1 MEREL
6 ALAGI
11 SQMTFDWTADALGE
25 SSWNVAV
32 VEVMARKSVD
42 WLRLSM
48 EISSDEAMQAPAIV
62 HRWLDGKCREI
73 TQIQGTPKE
82 TYEIEQRKKLVNA
95 QFARWHKKFSLF
107 IHSPADG

>member
-42 WLRLSM
+42 WLWLSM
-48 EISSDEAMQAPAIV
+48 PIKNEEAMQAPAIV
-62 HRWLDGKCREI
+62 QRWLEGKCQEI
-73 TQIQGTPKE
+73 TQ
-82 TYEIEQRKKLVNA
+82 
-95 QFARWHKKFSLF
+95 F
-107 IHSPADG
+107 